1 VVTKGEYRTLERK
14 NYRLVPSSSV
24 SHGPRVTV
32 AETGTGTY
40 TNDVSLGRHR
50 FLSDEPANL
59 GGNDEGPNP
68 YDLLCAALGS
78 CTSMT
83 MRMYADRKGW
93 SVGQIT
99 VDVDH
104 QRVDGGDVFTR
115 SISILGDLDDEQ
127 RARLIEIASRCPV
140 HRTLERASTIVTESA

>member
-1 VVTKGEYRTLERK
+1 MERK
-14 NYRLVPSSSV
+14 NYRLVRSTSV
-24 SHGPRVTV
+24 SHRPRVTV

-40 TNDVSLGRHR
+40 TNDVTVGRHR

-59 GGNDEGPNP
+59 GGNDDGPNP

-83 MRMYADRKGW
+83 LRMYADRKGW
-93 SVGQIT
+93 PVGQIS

-104 QRVDGGDVFTR
+104 QRVDGDDIFTR
-115 SISILGDLDDEQ
+115 SISILGDLDDDQ
-127 RARLIEIASRCPV
+127 HARLIEIATRCPV